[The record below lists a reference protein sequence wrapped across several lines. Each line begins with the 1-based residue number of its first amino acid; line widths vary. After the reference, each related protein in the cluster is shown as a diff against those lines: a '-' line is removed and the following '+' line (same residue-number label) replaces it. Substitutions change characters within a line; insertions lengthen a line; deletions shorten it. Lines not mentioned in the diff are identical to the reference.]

1 MNNVYIVQGLG
12 FGDDEDCFYNLQAFA
27 TEAAALAHIA
37 VLQAEDAA
45 NDSGLLEYTVEEVL
59 FTL

>member
-12 FGDDEDCFYNLQAFA
+12 FGDDENCFYNLQAFA
-27 TEAAALAHIA
+27 TEAAALSHIA
-37 VLQAEDAA
+37 VLQAEDES
-45 NDSGLLEYTVEEVL
+45 NDSGPQEYTVEEVL